1 MDSVYLIFHLRP
13 ARQKARNVAVFEA
26 LSLLRDLNPQ
36 APVGGP
42 FSDQGGVFW
51 ITLAQNTIDLALLRL
66 SRLGYTTA
74 VDLLEPLPSGSKRH
88 TKKKQSPDTI
98 TWRGQP
104 HRLARVFEEDTTEVR
119 ESAPDRRTFIFETS
133 DGQIRPIQGYRGSS
147 GDLSHRALPVCDAR
161 MLANL
166 ALQEDS
172 DFLLDPFAGT
182 GGILLEV
189 PPDSRTLSGDIDPAL
204 RHGLRQLVT
213 LHCLTDAARLPYSDN
228 SIPAIATEPPYHSSS
243 TPKVA
248 DALEE
253 MFRVLKLGG
262 RIAML
267 CASHQGDLL
276 KRAALRFDQELHVDS
291 PINRKGT
298 ECAVLVWQK
307 N

>member
-13 ARQKARNVAVFEA
+13 ARQKARNVAVFEV

-42 FSDQGGVFW
+42 LADQGGVFW
-51 ITLAQNTIDLALLRL
+51 ITLPPNTLDLALPRL

-104 HRLARVFEEDTTEVR
+104 HRLVRVFEEDATEAR
-119 ESAPDRRTFIFETS
+119 ESAPDRRTFIFETD
-133 DGQIRPIQGYRGSS
+133 DGQIRPIKGYRGSS

-166 ALQEDS
+166 ALQDDS
-172 DFLLDPFAGT
+172 DSLLDPFAGT
-182 GGILLEV
+182 GGILLEA
-189 PPDSRTLSGDIDPAL
+189 PSQTRTLSGDSDPAL

-213 LHCLTDAARLPYSDN
+213 LHCLTDAAQLPYSDN
-228 SIPAIATEPPYHSSS
+228 SIPAIATEPPYNSSS

-248 DALEE
+248 DALAE
-253 MFRVLKLGG
+253 MIRVLKPGG

-267 CASHQGDLL
+267 CASHQGDPL
-276 KRAALRFDQELHVDS
+276 RQAALRFALEVHVDS
-291 PINRKGT
+291 PVNRKGT
-298 ECAVLVWQK
+298 ECAVLVWGKQ
-307 N
+307 